1 LLGTNTC
8 QNCQN
13 EMFVPQHASN
23 QDMTEL
29 GKESTK
35 NASSWLLG
43 TNICQNGQNE
53 SCLVHSMQPRHDW
66 TGCRKHQ
73 ECLELNTSNG
83 VHRVTLEKNSR
94 PRAKV
99 QACLPIRTG
108 FLCREELWWVG
119 WFWYFAVLA
128 VQIWNLRRFL
138 GRFWLNQG
146 SIHLLSSFWERISRT
161 ISRISLR
168 DGLWSWKIPRIEKD
182 TFEFK

>member
-53 SCLVHSMQPRHDW
+53 SCLVHSMQPRHD
-66 TGCRKHQ
+66 
-73 ECLELNTSNG
+73 
-83 VHRVTLEKNSR
+83 
-94 PRAKV
+94 
-99 QACLPIRTG
+99 
-108 FLCREELWWVG
+108 
-119 WFWYFAVLA
+119 
-128 VQIWNLRRFL
+128 
-138 GRFWLNQG
+138 
-146 SIHLLSSFWERISRT
+146 
-161 ISRISLR
+161 
-168 DGLWSWKIPRIEKD
+168 
-182 TFEFK
+182 